1 MYAVAKEYT
10 ETEDEYEQIKELD
23 RRRGMRLSGQSK
35 VITGVMQRKSFSK
48 IEIIL
53 PSPQGEGLGMR
64 QIHILL
70 KNSNLPNAPANLL
83 LINLL
88 ALLTIRYII

>member
-35 VITGVMQRKSFSK
+35 GYNWSDAKKVIF
-48 IEIIL
+48 
-53 PSPQGEGLGMR
+53 
-64 QIHILL
+64 
-70 KNSNLPNAPANLL
+70 KN
-83 LINLL
+83 
-88 ALLTIRYII
+88 